1 MRTSSNHLYCLR
13 RTLAVMTLASL
24 LPLTV
29 AAQALPD
36 NDHEMRFAAAQGEY
50 DVGHYA
56 AAFTAF
62 SALADAGHAQ
72 SARIALQMLR
82 HGPSLYHVRFTAGPK
97 QMERWANAWQCGG
110 EFQGRGCLLSQ
121 KVH

>member
-1 MRTSSNHLYCLR
+1 MHTSSKHLSTLR

-24 LPLTV
+24 LPLTG

-36 NDHEMRFAAAQGEY
+36 NDHELRFTAAQGEY
-50 DVGHYA
+50 EAGHYA

-62 SALADAGHAQ
+62 SALADAGHAP

-82 HGPSLYHVRFTAGPK
+82 YGPSLYHMRFTAGPK
-97 QMERWANAWQCGG
+97 QMERWASAWQCGS
-110 EFQGRGCLLSQ
+110 EPQGRGCVLAQ

>member
-62 SALADAGHAQ
+62 SALADAGHAP

-82 HGPSLYHVRFTAGPK
+82 NGPSLYHVRFTAGPK
-97 QMERWANAWQCGG
+97 QMERWASAWQCGG
-110 EFQGRGCLLSQ
+110 EPQGRGCVLAQ
-121 KVH
+121 KVN